1 MLYRQKEVD
10 FYQKKHID
18 YDKFEQIFY
27 DNLYFEGSNSVLK
40 MPLISL
46 IKNISY
52 DDFKIEKFDLLKYV
66 YLLQHE

>member
-10 FYQKKHID
+10 FDQKKHID

-40 MPLISL
+40 MPLMSL
-46 IKNISY
+46 IKKISY
-52 DDFKIEKFDLLKYV
+52 DDFKIEKFDLLKYI
-66 YLLQHE
+66 YLLHHE

>member
-1 MLYRQKEVD
+1 MLYRQKKID
-10 FYQKKHID
+10 FGQKKHID

-27 DNLYFEGSNSVLK
+27 DNLYFESSNSVLK
-40 MPLISL
+40 IPLISL

-52 DDFKIEKFDLLKYV
+52 DDIKIEKFDLLKYI